1 MADCKQDSKE
11 TCSRPTAKFYQH
23 NIMFFK
29 ISHNKIA
36 ITVCTGSATVQCTYL
51 KGVCHK
57 IFYLHFFHD
66 SNTSRPLINRLKYF
80 RILFGFRRDIRIFNH
95 HPAESGSTVGF
106 ISRSQSPRC
115 ASHHRIM
122 KTKNLK

>member
-23 NIMFFK
+23 NIMFLK

-66 SNTSRPLINRLKYF
+66 SNTSRPLIKRLNISEFGFDFAGIF
-80 RILFGFRRDIRIFNH
+80 RIFKKL
-95 HPAESGSTVGF
+95 TVAVC
-106 ISRSQSPRC
+106 IIPRSQNP
-115 ASHHRIM
+115 H
-122 KTKNLK
+122 